1 MDVSGEVFLK
11 SYRFNI
17 YFSLLLFAF
26 LSSCGKGGGHA
37 PASIVESGSISFSIG
52 SSYDF
57 GATQAGQIVQATI
70 SVTHEGG
77 PVGVSP
83 TIASPFR
90 FKGGAYPGVG
100 GTCASTITSN
110 CSLVL
115 NFEPTAAGNFS
126 GNLNLSYTVGSSLL
140 SVVLGLTGSAT
151 LPPPTDL
158 LITGSNSVQTGQC
171 VPFVLNSVVL
181 PNINSPVAGNT
192 TVNLN
197 VNSGTG
203 TYYSDIGCSIAV
215 TSRVITAGQSSAT
228 VYFRSNTAPQTP
240 TLVASASGLQSGTKV
255 ISVASAPTKLSI
267 LAPSQIQIN
276 DCRQVTI
283 SRLDNSN
290 IPVAS
295 LSSTNINLATTGSAL
310 VYSDNSCGSAITSSV
325 IGSGSSS
332 VSVYVRNSV
341 AQQFDFTASDQAAS
355 LSADTATINS
365 VNTLNWWNTS
375 YAKRIQITLDNSDQ
389 AVSFNN
395 QAVLIRLNSGVAGYA
410 NFNADGSDLRFVA
423 DDHTTQLD
431 HEIERWDVN
440 GNSYVW
446 VKIPNL
452 PSAAAQTIFLYFGNT
467 SASSSENA
475 SSLWTRYSSVWHLKE
490 SPAATAPQFLDSSA
504 SAKHGTATN
513 NPTSVSGIIGNALG
527 LNGNYDSIDVGSL
540 NSTLGATST
549 LSFWINTSQVGSNT
563 NYQAPG
569 ITGIEVNGGTNDIF
583 WGWLDATGFIG
594 VTAGDGVGAKS
605 NLAINDNVWRH
616 ITISRNGANGAVRFY
631 VNGVLNSSGTSG
643 VGTISTTFSKFGV
656 IPTSTG
662 GAGYEF
668 DGSLDEI
675 RIINSVLTDDEV
687 RADFKFQNNSNVNFG
702 TLESY

>member
-1 MDVSGEVFLK
+1 MAL
-11 SYRFNI
+11 
-17 YFSLLLFAF
+17 
-26 LSSCGKGGGHA
+26 LSSCGKGSGLA
-37 PASIVESGSISFSIG
+37 PSSTVEAGSISFSVG
-52 SSYDF
+52 STYSF
-57 GATQAGQIVQATI
+57 GSTQAGQIVQATI
-70 SVTHEGG
+70 AVTHEGG
-77 PVGVSP
+77 PVGISSS
-83 TIASPFR
+83 IASPFR

-100 GTCASTITSN
+100 GTCSTTITSN
-110 CSLVL
+110 CNLVV
-115 NFEPTAAGNFS
+115 NFEPTAAGSFS
-126 GNLNLSYTVGSSLL
+126 GNLNLSYTVGSSPLL
-140 SVVLGLTGSAT
+140 ATITLSGSAT
-151 LPPPTDL
+151 LPAPTDL
-158 LITGSNSVQTGQC
+158 LITGSNSVQSGQC

-181 PNINSPVAGNT
+181 PNINSPVVGNT
-192 TVNLN
+192 TINLN

-203 TYYSDIGCSIAV
+203 TYYSDIACSIPV
-215 TSRVITAGQSSAT
+215 TNRVLTAGQSSVS

-240 TLVASASGLQSGTKV
+240 TLVASATGLQSGTKV
-255 ISVASAPTKLSI
+255 ISVASAPTQLSI

-276 DCRQVTI
+276 DCRQVSI

-310 VYSDNSCGSAITSSV
+310 VYSDSACNNATSSTA

-332 VSVYVRNSV
+332 VSVYVRNTV
-341 AQQFDFTASDQAAS
+341 AQQFDLTASDLAAS
-355 LSADTATINS
+355 LSSDTATINS

-375 YAKRIQITLDNSDQ
+375 YSKRIQITLDNSDQ

-395 QAVLIRLNSGVAGYA
+395 QAVLIRLNSSVAGYA
-410 NFNADGSDLRFVA
+410 NFNSDGSDLRFVA
-423 DDHTTQLD
+423 DDHTTLLD
-431 HEIERWDVN
+431 HEIEKWDVN

-452 PSAAAQTIFLYFGNT
+452 PSAATQTVFLYFGNT
-467 SASSSENA
+467 SATSSENPT
-475 SSLWTRYSSVWHLKE
+475 SLWTRYSSVWHLKE
-490 SPAATAPQFLDSSA
+490 SPVASAPQFLDSSA

-513 NPTSVSGIIGNALG
+513 SPTSVSGIIGNALG

-549 LSFWINTSQVGSNT
+549 LSFWINTSQTGSNT

-583 WGWLDATGFIG
+583 WGWLDASGFIG

-616 ITISRNGANGAVRFY
+616 ITISRNGSNGAVRFY
-631 VNGVLNSSGTSG
+631 VNGVLNNSGTSG
-643 VGTISTTFSKFGV
+643 VGNITTTFSKFGV

-675 RIINSVLTDDEV
+675 RIINSVLTDAEV
-687 RADFKFQNNSNVNFG
+687 RADFKFQNNSHINFG
-702 TLESY
+702 TIESY